1 MPEHVRVSLEPE
13 LGFGARTLDH
23 AVETGGG
30 KWRAPQG
37 ANPAGTPVQ
46 KTCPISSSTGDWKI
60 SAFPTR
66 N

>member
-1 MPEHVRVSLEPE
+1 VRVRFEPKP
-13 LGFGARTLDH
+13 GFGARALDH

-60 SAFPTR
+60 SAFSTR

>member
-1 MPEHVRVSLEPE
+1 VHLEPKF
-13 LGFGARTLDH
+13 GFGARTLDH

-37 ANPAGTPVQ
+37 AISAGTPVQ